1 MPRTSAALLLS
12 LALLVP
18 SVAFA
23 QQRPLSTEDPE
34 TVGAGL
40 ILLEG
45 GVDYARD
52 IEYPASGLTGN
63 LWRLPTFGISL
74 GLSSIAELQID
85 GGFHNRLDIT
95 GEVEAPLSDLLTVD
109 GQRTSSVPD
118 MVVGTKIRLVSET
131 MGRPAFGVRL
141 ATKLPL
147 AGAATGLGLGTTD
160 FYVSALV
167 GKTVQSV
174 RFVGNVGVGI
184 LGDPTR
190 GVNHNN
196 VITYGVSVARAVAV
210 GLEVVGEVTGRA
222 GTGSGE
228 PPPGTESRAIMR
240 VGGRYTRGAGRVDA
254 GFLVGM
260 TALDPSIGFTV
271 GFTYV
276 FNAFRV
282 P

>member
-1 MPRTSAALLLS
+1 MIRMPCVFA

-18 SVAFA
+18 SVAVA
-23 QQRPLSTEDPE
+23 QQRPLVTEDPE

-45 GVDYARD
+45 GVDHARD
-52 IEYPASGLTGN
+52 VEYPASGLTGN
-63 LWRLPTFGISL
+63 LWRLPTLGISL

-85 GGFHNRLDIT
+85 GGIRNRLDIT
-95 GEVEAPLSDLLTVD
+95 GQVDAPLSDLLEID
-109 GQRTSSVPD
+109 GERTSSVSD
-118 MVVGTKIRLVSET
+118 LVVGTKIRLAGET
-131 MGRPAFGVRL
+131 AGRPAFGVRL
-141 ATKLPL
+141 ATRLPL
-147 AGAATGLGLGTTD
+147 ASAKDGLGLGTMD
-160 FYVSALV
+160 FSFQVLV

-174 RFVGNVGVGI
+174 RFVGNVGAAL
-184 LGDPTR
+184 LGDPVHGYSHN
-190 GVNHNN
+190 GV
-196 VITYGVSVARAVAV
+196 IAYGVSVARAVAV
-210 GLEVVGEVTGRA
+210 GLEVVGEVSGRA

-228 PPPGTESRAIMR
+228 PPPGTESRAVMR

-260 TALDPSIGFTV
+260 TARDPSIGFTV